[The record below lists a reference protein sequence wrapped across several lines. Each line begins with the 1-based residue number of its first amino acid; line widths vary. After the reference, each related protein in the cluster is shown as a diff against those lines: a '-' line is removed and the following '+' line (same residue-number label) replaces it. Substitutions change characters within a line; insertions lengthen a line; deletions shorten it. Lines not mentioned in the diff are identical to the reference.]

1 MIGILV
7 PGEGSGVTHGVDL
20 VSDID
25 YYLYLVVRR
34 YDRFGLFMSLWP
46 CG

>member
-7 PGEGSGVTHGVDL
+7 PGDGPGVTYGVDL

-25 YYLYLVVRR
+25 YYLYW
-34 YDRFGLFMSLWP
+34 S
-46 CG
+46 